1 MTAEGTGTAALLQV
15 VVFTLEGK
23 SLALDILKV
32 QEIIRMVEITP
43 VPKMPSFA
51 LGVINLRGRIVPI
64 INLRAKLN
72 LPDCTPTA
80 KTCIILVL
88 AAGHLLGFLADDVA
102 EVLSLPADSIEKAE
116 SGQDWVNS
124 DLFLG
129 VGKLMGRLLV
139 ILDSDRLLSPK
150 EKKALSQAGAPSA
163 FGGETLR

>member
-1 MTAEGTGTAALLQV
+1 MTAEGTGTASMLQV

-43 VPKMPSFA
+43 VPNMPSFA
-51 LGVINLRGRIVPI
+51 LGVINLRGRLVPI
-64 INLRAKLN
+64 INLREKLS
-72 LPDCTPTA
+72 LPDRTPTA
-80 KTCIILVL
+80 RTCIVL
-88 AAGHLLGFLADDVA
+88 ARSAGHLIGFLVDDVA
-102 EVLSLPADSIEKAE
+102 EVLTLSSESIEKPE
-116 SGQDWVNS
+116 SGPDWMKS

-150 EKKALSQAGAPSA
+150 EEKALRQAGASSA
-163 FGGETLR
+163 PPG